1 MSSNACKHGA
11 AMVLALMILIAS
23 GSIKGSRVAADSRD
37 NRDSDRVYGQRGYG
51 GGYWEQKGYRDGLD
65 RGREDA
71 RSHRRPD
78 PNNSEHFRNGNGA
91 YRAGFARGYR
101 VGYGQYRG
109 YGYGRRY

>member
-1 MSSNACKHGA
+1 MSSTVFKHGA
-11 AMVLALMILIAS
+11 VAVLALVILIGV
-23 GSIKGSRVAADSRD
+23 GSMKGSRVAAHDPAG
-37 NRDSDRVYGQRGYG
+37 YGQRGYG

-71 RSHRRPD
+71 RSHRRAD

-101 VGYGQYRG
+101 VGYSQYRG
-109 YGYGRRY
+109 YGRRF